1 MRNRARLLAACAA
14 MSAAACLA
22 QERTEPLW
30 EMGLGVAGIDFPDY
44 RGSSHRRG
52 YVLPAPYFV
61 YRGDLLRADRN
72 GARAVFF
79 KSDRWDLNLSAGASL
94 PVHSNDNPQR
104 AGMTDLKPSVELG
117 PSLAYTVWK
126 TPDER
131 MKLDVRLPL
140 RGAVTIQSSPRFIG
154 GQFSPNV
161 NLDLHDPLGYTGW
174 NLGLVAGVLYNDSRY
189 NRYFY
194 SVDPAFATPSRPAY
208 EARGGFG
215 GVQFVAALSKRFPK
229 FWVGGFVRYDTLNN
243 AVFEQ
248 SPLVTTKRYV
258 AGGFA
263 ITYIFKQS
271 SERVVVDRFGDERK

>member
-1 MRNRARLLAACAA
+1 MGNRARLLAACAA
-14 MSAAACLA
+14 LCTAACLA

-30 EMGLGVAGIDFPDY
+30 ELGLGVAGIDFPDY

-94 PVHSNDNPQR
+94 PVHSRDNPQR

-126 TPDER
+126 TADER
-131 MKLDVRLPL
+131 MKLDIRLPL
-140 RGAVTIQSSPRFIG
+140 RGAVTIESSPRFIG

-194 SVDPAFATPSRPAY
+194 SVDPAFATPTRPAY
-208 EARGGFG
+208 DARGGFG
-215 GVQFVAALSKRFPK
+215 GVQFLAAVSKRFAK
-229 FWVGGFVRYDTLNN
+229 FWVGGFVRYDTLAN
-243 AVFEQ
+243 ARFES
-248 SPLVTTKRYV
+248 SPLV
-258 AGGFA
+258 
-263 ITYIFKQS
+263 
-271 SERVVVDRFGDERK
+271 ERKNAWFGGIGIAWMIRESKRTVETEE

>member
-1 MRNRARLLAACAA
+1 MGMRAGLLAALAA
-14 MSAAACLA
+14 ASAATCLA

-52 YVLPAPYFV
+52 YVLPAPYFI

-104 AGMTDLKPSVELG
+104 AGMSDLKPSVELG
-117 PSLAYTVWK
+117 PSLAYTMWK
-126 TPDER
+126 SGDER
-131 MKLDVRLPL
+131 LKLDLRLPL
-140 RGAVTIQSSPRFIG
+140 RGAVTIESSPRFIG

-161 NLDLHDPLGYTGW
+161 NLDVHDPAGFTDW
-174 NLGLVAGVLYNDSRY
+174 NLGLVAGVVYNDSRY

-194 SVDPAFATPSRPAY
+194 SVDPAFATASRPAY
-208 EARGGFG
+208 DARGGFG
-215 GVQFVAALSKRFPK
+215 GVQFLAALSKRFPK

-243 AVFEQ
+243 AVFES
-248 SPLVTTKRYV
+248 SPLVTTRRYV

-263 ITYIFKQS
+263 ISYIFKQS
-271 SERVVVDRFGDERK
+271 NERVRVDRFGDERK